1 MRQDR
6 MIKGHNSV
14 VGLVRQSSGLMSIM
28 ETKNGFT
35 NRSNNCPP
43 DKPVL
48 GTQAPPLN
56 PASVRKPSKAVQSPR
71 PGCGSPDAQA
81 GKTRAEPIAP
91 AGRPG
96 IGNGTRSS
104 VMGDS
109 EKKPCAL
116 SGSAPLCEAAQTCVR
131 MTNSRGWLKNA
142 GHRPAGALSKKS
154 PG

>member
-56 PASVRKPSKAVQSPR
+56 PASVRKPSKAVQAPR
-71 PGCGSPDAQA
+71 PGCGSPGAQA
-81 GKTRAEPIAP
+81 GKTRAEPNAP

-96 IGNGTRSS
+96 IGTRSS

-109 EKKPCAL
+109 GKKPYAL
-116 SGSAPLCEAAQTCVR
+116 SGSVSEAAQTRIR
-131 MTNSRGWLKNA
+131 MANSRGWFKNA
-142 GHRPAGALSKKS
+142 GHGPAGALSEKS
-154 PG
+154 LG